1 MARLTRRSWLRS
13 SFLALGAAG
22 LLTHHGRVRAAPG
35 APPRRLVLVFNSGGW
50 DSTYALDPKPGVAGI
65 DAPAGKVETLGGL
78 DVLTDPSR
86 PKVGEFF
93 SLAAGACTI
102 VRGLQ
107 ISSVA
112 HPDASHRVLTGVSAD
127 TAPDVAAIASAVHG
141 ADLAAPYLILG
152 RTAYSGPYGS
162 LAARTGSVNQI
173 VTLLDPAI
181 ALPPIGGP
189 LLPHAPSDA
198 EEALIRAHVLARAE
212 RELTAAGGNTRVED
226 FISSL
231 ERGDLLREIGI
242 VGELELQRS
251 FSAQIELA
259 VEGLARGLCHSVQ
272 IETGD
277 WDTHTNNAQQ
287 GALHN
292 GFFAGLSQLVTAL
305 ATRPGSTQGSKLI
318 DETAIIVCSELG
330 RTPRLNAAA
339 GKDHWPVT
347 SALLIGSGVAGGRVV
362 GATTDE
368 LDGASIDLAT
378 GKPDAKGKPLL
389 YSNFA
394 AGVLELAGVDASEH
408 ITGAEPLHAI
418 SA

>member
-1 MARLTRRSWLRS
+1 MHDITRRSWLRS
-13 SFLALGAAG
+13 SFVALGAATFLTQHG
-22 LLTHHGRVRAAPG
+22 LVRAAPNLT
-35 APPRRLVLVFNSGGW
+35 PRRLVLVFNSGGW
-50 DSTYALDPKPGVAGI
+50 DSTYALDPKPGIAGI

-86 PKVGEFF
+86 PNIGGFF
-93 SLAAGACTI
+93 SANAGSCAV

-173 VTLLDPAI
+173 VTLLNPNF

-189 LLPHAPSDA
+189 LLPHVPSDA
-198 EEALIRAHVLARAE
+198 EEALVRAHVLARAE
-212 RELTAAGGNTRVED
+212 RELLASGGNRRVDD
-226 FISSL
+226 FIASL
-231 ERGDLLREIGI
+231 TRGDLLREIGI
-242 VGELELQRS
+242 VGELELARS
-251 FSAQIELA
+251 FPAQIDLA
-259 VEGLARGLCHSVQ
+259 VEALARGLCHSVQ

-277 WDTHTNNAQQ
+277 WDTHTGNAQQ
-287 GALHN
+287 GPLHN
-292 GFFAGLSQLVTAL
+292 DFFAGLTQLIAAL
-305 ATRPGSTQGSKLI
+305 ATRPGSTQGSKLL
-318 DETAIIVCSELG
+318 DETAVVVVSELG
-330 RTPRLNAAA
+330 RTPRLNSAQ

-347 SALLIGSGVAGGRVV
+347 SALLIGGGVAGGRII
-362 GATTDE
+362 GATTDS
-368 LDGASIDLAT
+368 LDGAKIDLGT
-378 GKPDAKGKPLL
+378 GKPDPNGKPLL

-394 AGVLELAGVDASEH
+394 AGLLELAGVDPGEH
-408 ITGAEPLHAI
+408 IPGAEALHAL

>member
-1 MARLTRRSWLRS
+1 MHDLTRRSWLRN
-13 SFLALGAAG
+13 SFAALGAAT
-22 LLTHHGRVRAAPG
+22 LLTRHGHVRAAPNTT
-35 APPRRLVLVFNSGGW
+35 PRRLVLVFNSGGW
-50 DSTYALDPKPGVAGI
+50 DSTYALDPKPGIAGI

-86 PKVGEFF
+86 PNIGKFF
-93 SLAAGACTI
+93 SASAGSCAI

-141 ADLAAPYLILG
+141 ADRAAPYLILG

-173 VTLLDPAI
+173 VTLLDPNI

-189 LLPHAPSDA
+189 LLPHVPTDA
-198 EEALIRAHVLARAE
+198 EEALVRAHVLARAE
-212 RELTAAGGNTRVED
+212 RELTASGGNRRVDD
-226 FISSL
+226 FIASL
-231 ERGDLLREIGI
+231 SRGDLLREIGI
-242 VGELELQRS
+242 VGELELARS
-251 FSAQIELA
+251 FPAQIDLA
-259 VEGLARGLCHSVQ
+259 VEALARGLCHSVQ

-277 WDTHTNNAQQ
+277 WDTHTGNAQQ
-287 GALHN
+287 GPLHN
-292 GFFAGLSQLVTAL
+292 DFFAGLTQLIAAL
-305 ATRPGSTQGSKLI
+305 ATRPGSTQGSKLL
-318 DETAIIVCSELG
+318 DETAVVVVSELG
-330 RTPRLNAAA
+330 RTPRLNSAQ

-347 SALLIGSGVAGGRVV
+347 SALLIGGGVAGGRII
-362 GATTDE
+362 GATTDS
-368 LDGASIDLAT
+368 LDGAKIDLSS
-378 GKPDAKGKPLL
+378 GKPDPNGKPLL

-394 AGVLELAGVDASEH
+394 AGLLELAGVDPGEH
-408 ITGAEPLHAI
+408 IPGVEALHAL